1 MLQRGWTFWYDLIK
15 DVRRKM
21 PDHTERFLPGLQRL
35 IDVVAQLRSP
45 DGGCPWDLDQTPETL
60 IPYVLEEAY
69 EVVDAIRQGNREAIA
84 DELGDLLLQVVL
96 QAQIA
101 EESGAFD
108 LGTVVEG
115 ITEKLIRRH
124 PHVFGDAQVNGVEDV
139 RRNWEEIQNGEAEGT
154 MRITDRLMRYGR
166 SLPPLVAAMKIS
178 KRAAEMGFEWE
189 NVEGVWEKFHEE
201 LGEFEMAL
209 REESRENQQAELGDL
224 LFTVVNLARWYG
236 LDADEGLRGTNERFV
251 RRFEL
256 VEGAI
261 AQRGDGRSLADYSL
275 EELEL
280 FWREAK
286 ARLSS

>member
-1 MLQRGWTFWYDLIK
+1 MTDI
-15 DVRRKM
+15 
-21 PDHTERFLPGLQRL
+21 TTNATAFLPSLQRL
-35 IDVVAQLRSP
+35 IEVVAQLRSP
-45 DGGCPWDLDQTPETL
+45 DGGCPWDLEQTAETL

-69 EVVDAIRQGNREAIA
+69 EVVDAIRLGDGEVIA

-101 EESGAFD
+101 SESGAFD
-108 LGTVVEG
+108 LGRVADG

-124 PHVFGDAQVNGVEDV
+124 PHVFEGVRVDGVEEV
-139 RRNWEEIQNGEAEGT
+139 RRNWEEIKGQEGAEKSVAE
-154 MRITDRLMRYGR
+154 RLGRYGR
-166 SLPPLVAAMKIS
+166 SLPPMVAAMKIS
-178 KRAAEMGFEWE
+178 RRAAEVGFEWE
-189 NVEGVWEKFHEE
+189 SVEGVWAKFEEE
-201 LGEFEMAL
+201 LAEFRVAI
-209 REESRENQQAELGDL
+209 REESKENQQGELGDL
-224 LFTVVNLARWYG
+224 LFTIVNLARWYG
-236 LDADEGLRGTNERFV
+236 LDADEGLRGMNERFV

-261 AQRGDGRSLADYSL
+261 AQAGDGRGLADYSL